1 MSPTGQPGVEG
12 SGGQVERI
20 AVAFVGSLRRAGLE
34 VPVGSAVRYYEAL
47 GAVGLT
53 SRDPVYWTGRATLV
67 QHPEL
72 IDVYDHVFAAF
83 WEGVDV
89 FIEDAASPD
98 EEEVMLAMDDEDS
111 DGGEAEE
118 ADTDLPLI
126 TLRYSPHERLGEKD
140 FAEYEDEELAEAY
153 RLMERIVV
161 VGGSRASRR
170 RVATHHQ
177 RGHPDLRRTVRQAL
191 RTAGEPIERKF
202 TTPGTRLRRVV
213 FLLDISGSMET
224 YARALARFVQAAVV
238 GRRRVEVF
246 TVGTRLTRV
255 TRELTTRD
263 PDRALARASDAVEDW
278 SGGTRLGDSLRDF
291 NDEWGQRGMARGATV
306 VLLSDGWDR
315 GEPAV
320 MEEQMGRLAR
330 VAHEV
335 IWVNPLKA
343 SPGYEPLAQ
352 GMAAALP
359 HVDRFIEG
367 HCLDSLEV
375 LAELLAGDGSTA
387 PALSTSRRAQ

>member
-1 MSPTGQPGVEG
+1 MTLADGHLADAADAADGT
-12 SGGQVERI
+12 VERI
-20 AVAFVGSLRRAGLE
+20 AVAFVSTLRRGGID
-34 VPVGSAVRYYEAL
+34 VPVGSALRYYEAL
-47 GAVGLT
+47 AAIGLFE
-53 SRDPVYWTGRATLV
+53 RDPVYWAGRATLV

-72 IDVYDHVFAAF
+72 IEVYDHVFAAF
-83 WEGVDV
+83 WEDAAV
-89 FIEDAASPD
+89 FIEQRQPD
-98 EEEVMLAMDDEDS
+98 DDQEVMLALDD
-111 DGGEAEE
+111 DGDNDDDPDGDETSE
-118 ADTDLPLI
+118 LPMI
-126 TLRYSPHERLGEKD
+126 TLRYSPQERLGEKD
-140 FAEYEDEELAEAY
+140 FAEYGDEELAEAH
-153 RLMERIVV
+153 RLMEKIVV

-170 RVATHHQ
+170 RVATRHQ
-177 RGHPDLRRTVRQAL
+177 RGHPDLRRTVRRAL
-191 RTAGEPIERKF
+191 RTGGEPIERRF
-202 TTPGTRLRRVV
+202 TTAGTRLRRVV

-224 YARALARFVQAAVV
+224 YARSLARFVQAAVV

-246 TVGTRLTRV
+246 TLGTRLTRI
-255 TRELTTRD
+255 TRELATRD
-263 PDRALARASDAVEDW
+263 PDRALARAGEAVEDW

-315 GEPAV
+315 GEPSV
-320 MEEQMGRLAR
+320 MAEQMGRLSR

-359 HVDRFIEG
+359 YVDRFIEG

-375 LAELLAGDGSTA
+375 LAQLLAED
-387 PALSTSRRAQ
+387 RRQT